1 MMAISALFLTTT
13 ASTPPRSLVPL
24 TEKLPTDDGVHPAA
38 RHPRRRRLEALTR
51 ENTEPIRLVLDGAS
65 LDEATAP
72 KYSAC
77 FREGDWFMRGL
88 PGPNPPA
95 TKAEATCLRGPD
107 EWQVQDCWGV
117 CTERDVVTPAVRDQV
132 LAIAADV
139 MEELVTYFAVRKFP
153 SVDADGDGV
162 ADGLTFVSSKGSY
175 ARALESK
182 GYTPVES
189 CANDCTMLS
198 GVAVADKYCAEGV
211 QADAVVSIVK
221 PPEMYGVGGTG
232 GACAHDTQGRP
243 TWLVF
248 SWIQVVDP
256 SRTIEENT
264 ATFRGLVL
272 HELIH
277 ALGFTN
283 SQARAIL
290 GAHFGAQFS
299 ARNLG
304 AQFSDALGFTN
315 AQFNNARDGA
325 GERKNLIEM
334 LPVTNDDDNVW
345 HFTKG
350 RAWSTAKQYFGCY
363 DDSKWQGL
371 PLMGLP
377 DLGRASHWETRV
389 MRDDVM
395 SCAARAIRI
404 LAQFFGAIRCNSR
417 DARLS
422 SAGTAGG
429 RRSRRSLWR

>member
-1 MMAISALFLTTT
+1 M
-13 ASTPPRSLVPL
+13 P
-24 TEKLPTDDGVHPAA
+24 
-38 RHPRRRRLEALTR
+38 
-51 ENTEPIRLVLDGAS
+51 
-65 LDEATAP
+65 
-72 KYSAC
+72 
-77 FREGDWFMRGL
+77 
-88 PGPNPPA
+88 
-95 TKAEATCLRGPD
+95 RGPD

-117 CTERDVVTPAVRDQV
+117 CTERDVVTAEVRDQV

-283 SQARAIL
+283 SQARATR
-290 GAHFGAQFS
+290 G
-299 ARNLG
+299 ARN
-304 AQFSDALGFTN
+304 S
-315 AQFNNARDGA
+315 R
-325 GERKNLIEM
+325 
-334 LPVTNDDDNVW
+334 
-345 HFTKG
+345 
-350 RAWSTAKQYFGCY
+350 
-363 DDSKWQGL
+363 
-371 PLMGLP
+371 
-377 DLGRASHWETRV
+377 
-389 MRDDVM
+389 
-395 SCAARAIRI
+395 RAIIRRAI
-404 LAQFFGAIRCNSR
+404 L
-417 DARLS
+417 
-422 SAGTAGG
+422 
-429 RRSRRSLWR
+429 

>member
-1 MMAISALFLTTT
+1 MISAISALLFTTT
-13 ASTPPRSLVPL
+13 AGTTLATPPRSLVPL

-95 TKAEATCLRGPD
+95 TKAEATCPRGPD

-117 CTERDVVTPAVRDQV
+117 CTERDVVTPEVRDQV
-132 LAIAADV
+132 LAIAQDV

-290 GAHFGAQFS
+290 VTAILGAQFRPNYS
-299 ARNLG
+299 

-404 LAQFFGAIRCNSR
+404 SAQCFGAKSSAQFS
-417 DARLS
+417 
-422 SAGTAGG
+422 
-429 RRSRRSLWR
+429 

>member
-1 MMAISALFLTTT
+1 MISITT
-13 ASTPPRSLVPL
+13 ALLVTTATPPRSLVPL

-95 TKAEATCLRGPD
+95 TKAEATCPRGPD

-117 CTERDVVTPAVRDQV
+117 CTERDVVTAEVRDQV

-283 SQARAIL
+283 SQARAIRGTAIL
-290 GAHFGAQFS
+290 GTAILGAQFS
-299 ARNLG
+299 ARNSLTPS
-304 AQFSDALGFTN
+304 ASRTRSSTTRAT
-315 AQFNNARDGA
+315 APASAR
-325 GERKNLIEM
+325 
-334 LPVTNDDDNVW
+334 T
-345 HFTKG
+345 
-350 RAWSTAKQYFGCY
+350 
-363 DDSKWQGL
+363 
-371 PLMGLP
+371 
-377 DLGRASHWETRV
+377 
-389 MRDDVM
+389 
-395 SCAARAIRI
+395 
-404 LAQFFGAIRCNSR
+404 
-417 DARLS
+417 
-422 SAGTAGG
+422 
-429 RRSRRSLWR
+429 